1 MQHLFI
7 TSADS
12 QNLFPDNNGNKFTV
26 ELPTFLKGVKYV
38 ALLEFYCDSFFEPL
52 FLFCDIVKSSY
63 AVNSMLPILRVVNTV
78 GEVGNVM
85 PVKTTRDD
93 IIRITFTI
101 TDLNLQV
108 PAHDLGAVRLV
119 LRVVQ

>member
-7 TSADS
+7 SSGDS
-12 QNLFPDNNGNKFTV
+12 IHLFPDNSGSKFTV
-26 ELPTFLKGVKYV
+26 ELPTFIEGVKYV
-38 ALLEFYCDSFFEPL
+38 ALLEFHCDAFFEPL

-85 PVKTTRDD
+85 PMQTTRDD

-101 TDLNLQV
+101 TDLNLKA
-108 PAHDLGAVRLV
+108 PTHDLGAVRLV
-119 LRVVQ
+119 LRVIQ